1 MCYGNC
7 ALIGFW
13 KDCLLTGGDDS
24 CLSTDD
30 AEDLLAYNIRPG
42 LDSAPLLPSATRTSS
57 TCLLVSFTYLS
68 RSTSMINDAK
78 VPYRLDPDEARHIH
92 WAEILQRIHRCL
104 LLRIQLL
111 RLTGSAS
118 HIRIAF
124 VTAKLDFSVDTAL
137 TEQEGILKR

>member
-1 MCYGNC
+1 MILVSIYGV
-7 ALIGFW
+7 
-13 KDCLLTGGDDS
+13 
-24 CLSTDD
+24 D
-30 AEDLLAYNIRPG
+30 AEDFLAYNIRPG
-42 LDSAPLLPSATRTSS
+42 LVSAPLRPSAIRTSS
-57 TCLLVSFTYLS
+57 TCPLVNHIPS
-68 RSTSMINDAK
+68 RSTSRVNDVN
-78 VPYRLDPDEARHIH
+78 VPYRLDPDEACHIH

-118 HIRIAF
+118 HIHIAF